1 MSRDPFIIALERSH
15 SLQESLGMVLSG
27 VEDRAGSTPS
37 TPSQV
42 LVASCRG
49 LACAPACSIP
59 TRTYKHRGCNC
70 NHYSPLQHCPC
81 ARLCSSVA
89 HARDAKTSDQAHKVG
104 THPLLAQMQL
114 KPIPTAL
121 AHALAKDLLRS
132 RHTRA
137 HAHVTPTHRVL
148 TIKGRVPHRQPCAC
162 ASLRVSARTRA
173 RARVKRGMR
182 ARPHGPVG
190 NPKPPS
196 SQCRVGRFVG
206 GVRSKTVKRQM

>member
-1 MSRDPFIIALERSH
+1 MP
-15 SLQESLGMVLSG
+15 LSG
-27 VEDRAGSTPS
+27 RTVCKRASAWCSAASRTGLDQHPPPRRRSLSHLVRAWRVLLPAAFQPGRTGIAAVTATTTP
-37 TPSQV
+37 
-42 LVASCRG
+42 
-49 LACAPACSIP
+49 
-59 TRTYKHRGCNC
+59 
-70 NHYSPLQHCPC
+70 HCPC
-81 ARLCSSVA
+81 ARVCSSVA
-89 HARDAKTSDQAHKVG
+89 HARDAKTSDQAQQVG